1 MSRLSDEMIEEL
13 DNLIDSLT
21 PSERG
26 DYEAYLDRDHPG
38 GTPDTNS
45 QIKYIRGIKGRRMMD
60 GGEVVPKKYKGFS
73 KLPEKVQ
80 TKIDPELARKY
91 KNGGAVMAGRGGKFK
106 GVK

>member
-1 MSRLSDEMIEEL
+1 MGKKKADITKMSYKEL
-13 DNLIDSLT
+13 D
-21 PSERG
+21 
-26 DYEAYLDRDHPG
+26 
-38 GTPDTNS
+38 
-45 QIKYIRGIKGRRMMD
+45 KYIKELKKPLVVEPIKKED

-80 TKIDPELARKY
+80 TKIDPALAKKY

>member
-13 DNLIDSLT
+13 DNLVDSLT

-38 GTPDTNS
+38 GTPDMNS
-45 QIKYIRGIKGRRMMD
+45 QIKYIRSIKGRRMMD

>member
-60 GGEVVPKKYKGFS
+60 RSNRIYVRS
-73 KLPEKVQ
+73 TSSS
-80 TKIDPELARKY
+80 TKSCCCR
-91 KNGGAVMAGRGGKFK
+91 
-106 GVK
+106 

>member
-1 MSRLSDEMIEEL
+1 
-13 DNLIDSLT
+13 
-21 PSERG
+21 
-26 DYEAYLDRDHPG
+26 
-38 GTPDTNS
+38 
-45 QIKYIRGIKGRRMMD
+45 MMD

-80 TKIDPELARKY
+80 TKIDPDACKKY

>member
-13 DNLIDSLT
+13 DDLMDDLT
-21 PSERG
+21 PGERG
-26 DYEAYLDRDHPG
+26 DFEAYLDMDRPG

-45 QIKYIRGIKGRRMMD
+45 QIKYLKSIKGRRMMD
-60 GGEVVPKKYKGFS
+60 GGEVVPKKYKGFA

-80 TKIDPELARKY
+80 AKIDPTLAKRY
-91 KNGGAVMAGRGGKFK
+91 KNGGAVMSGRGGKFK